1 MPTYDE
7 IVRHIKKRTLSRA
20 YLLWGEEGLF
30 IDKLAETFATSL
42 IPEEERDFNQTVLYG
57 HDVEARDIVREAM
70 RFPMMGEKHLVLV
83 REAQMVKDL
92 EAVAPYIA
100 ELPETTC
107 LVLCYK
113 KKADKR
119 RALYKTIEAEG
130 GSYESSKI
138 YDSKVPDFIIKSC
151 SAAGLQIEP
160 RTAYIMAE
168 HTGNDLEKILSEID
182 KLSIALSARGE
193 RFVTADVV
201 ERYVGISKE
210 YNNFELLRAII
221 ERDAARAFRIVYY
234 FAANEKNYPIQM
246 TLPVLFNYFS
256 SLMAVYY
263 LPQIN
268 ERAVVDLLRV
278 GSYQARDYLTGARN
292 YTSGAVYGII
302 RHIRNSDAAS
312 KGVDSSL
319 SGGEI
324 LKELVGLI
332 LQS

>member
-7 IVRHIKKRTLSRA
+7 IVRQVKKRTLSRA
-20 YLLWGEEGLF
+20 YMLWGEEVLF
-30 IDKLAETFATSL
+30 IDKLAEIFASNL

-57 HDVEARDIVREAM
+57 HDVDARDIVREAM
-70 RFPMMGEKHLVLV
+70 RFPMMGEKHLVMV

-92 EAVAPYIA
+92 ESVAPYIT
-100 ELPETTC
+100 ELPDTTC

-119 RALYKTIEAEG
+119 RALYKAIEAEG

-151 SAAGLQIEP
+151 SAVGLQIEP
-160 RTAYIMAE
+160 RTAYIMAD

-182 KLSIALSARGE
+182 KLSIALSASGE
-193 RFVTADVV
+193 RFVTAEVV
-201 ERYVGISKE
+201 EQYVGISKE

-221 ERDAARAFRIVYY
+221 ERDAAKAFRIVYY
-234 FAANEKNYPIQM
+234 FAANEKNYPVQM
-246 TLPVLFNYFS
+246 TLSVLFNYFS

-292 YTSGAVYGII
+292 YTSAAVYGII

-324 LKELVGLI
+324 LKELVALI